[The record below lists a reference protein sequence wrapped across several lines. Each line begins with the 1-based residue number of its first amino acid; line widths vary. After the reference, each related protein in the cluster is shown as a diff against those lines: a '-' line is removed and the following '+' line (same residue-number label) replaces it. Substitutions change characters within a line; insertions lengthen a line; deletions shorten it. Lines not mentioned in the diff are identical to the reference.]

1 MMILEEE
8 CHCSNTSKLT
18 LNESLSLL
26 GITPIKS
33 AGTRDRIGYGKKKV
47 KRFKERIT
55 DNVKTACNF
64 NKEEVF
70 SDNDLICQKCTDMDR
85 LINAMKEKNN
95 IRSKHWQ
102 VQMLTIAPES
112 WSIRGTCQEFDVSE
126 QLVRNAGKL
135 WSKKRLLTKPNAKK
149 GQ

>member
-1 MMILEEE
+1 MQRKLRFMMILEEE

-64 NKEEVF
+64 NK
-70 SDNDLICQKCTDMDR
+70 K
-85 LINAMKEKNN
+85 
-95 IRSKHWQ
+95 RSSQ
-102 VQMLTIAPES
+102 IMI
-112 WSIRGTCQEFDVSE
+112 
-126 QLVRNAGKL
+126 
-135 WSKKRLLTKPNAKK
+135 
-149 GQ
+149 